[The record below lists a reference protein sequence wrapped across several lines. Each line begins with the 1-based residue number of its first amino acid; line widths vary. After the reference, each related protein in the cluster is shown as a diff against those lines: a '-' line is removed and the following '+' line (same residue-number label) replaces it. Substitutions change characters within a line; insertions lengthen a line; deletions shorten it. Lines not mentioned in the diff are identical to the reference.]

1 MTRPVE
7 TQIHIAPSLLAADFM
22 HLEDDVKRCHSS
34 GSTVLHCDV
43 MDGHFVP
50 NLTFG
55 PPIIS
60 QLRKITALELDVHL
74 MIETPERSIEQY
86 ASAGADAITV
96 HVEVSPHLHRT
107 LARIKE
113 LGCKAG
119 VALNPSTPVSSIEHV
134 LSLCDIVLIMSVNP
148 GFGGQKFI
156 PIALEKLASL
166 RVLQQSG
173 RGDFMVSVDGGVDV
187 TTAPLVVEA
196 GAERL
201 VSGSALFGPNFN
213 SNMQRLRQAAGC

>member
-1 MTRPVE
+1 MTRLLQ
-7 TQIHIAPSLLAADFM
+7 TQIHIAPSLLAADF
-22 HLEDDVKRCHSS
+22 LNLAREVELCQNS

-60 QLRKITALELDVHL
+60 QLRKATALELDVHL
-74 MIETPERSIEQY
+74 MIDSPERSLDQY

-96 HVEVSPHLHRT
+96 HAEVSPHLHRT
-107 LARIKE
+107 LMRIKE

-119 VALNPSTPVSSIEHV
+119 VALNPSTPISAIEHV
-134 LSLCDIVLIMSVNP
+134 LELCDIVLIMSVNP

-156 PIALEKLASL
+156 HSALEKLASL
-166 RVLQQSG
+166 RVLQKSG
-173 RGDFMVSVDGGVDV
+173 RGAFMLSVDGGVDPI
-187 TTAPLVVEA
+187 TAPLVVEA
-196 GAERL
+196 GAQRL
-201 VSGSALFGPNFN
+201 IAGSALFGPDFN
-213 SNMQRLRQAAGC
+213 TNLEKLRLGAGC